1 MTSSNNRHLAKVFF
15 EQTKFSTTHP
25 VVIRAL
31 KNKALSL
38 ARTADSGSSM
48 KLNTLVPDL
57 IASVTKR
64 VCDPAFAVD
73 RNAPLSLEV
82 FLKRDAWPSALEITV
97 NVLFFGL
104 RFNIV
109 TFTLPIDL
117 HRGYAADDLVCYEC
131 LCELLPEDMRIDI
144 LKGSSHYAFEEG
156 VDDVRNLFFC
166 KLNVVNNKC
175 HAFHSGNAL
184 EAILLNDP
192 EKEDP
197 QLISFVSTLAAD
209 SGDTI
214 KMMLSPYKGC
224 VTSYGMIHAEKTD
237 DRPLALIGN
246 YIIQPIDLAIKAIV
260 ELWSLVRLKKEL
272 QTAGVWAHPL
282 DNSRIKYPDVSEV
295 SEYVGRLQVNGTVD
309 QPQASDLGTA
319 EQLVWSWGSPEE
331 EFEDREGSPKG
342 HQTKTQEMPNIKIT
356 ASPPNF
362 IEIPPSFDHQAHE
375 KFLAAEDSMALAIQK
390 KRERANIDTELEKP
404 IFQRDPTKNITK
416 PCLSVSIDRVNVQ
429 TASFDEILAASRLV
443 CRHVVDHDQY
453 YGAEVQIIPY
463 ITFFS
468 EGFSHVLTYQR
479 GTASQSDLVEQHSVG
494 FGGHI
499 DQVVWDTELPEGERF
514 ATAVIK
520 IYQEIER
527 ELLEELGFVTPQEIQ
542 EKLLADLTMG
552 FKGKMTALTPQKT
565 NNVSDS
571 RHMGLV
577 LTVQLPMD
585 ELLALEKSAG
595 ELGHVENIRV
605 MDVKEVSDPEI
616 RNSFFENWSR
626 LVLIDAYT
634 ALTGGKKYT
643 PDEVTDAL
651 SYERAVSDGLIP
663 DTRELRHVQSSFD
676 GVTSDDLF
684 KPIVIADAKE

>member
-25 VVIRAL
+25 AVIAVL
-31 KNKALSL
+31 KSKAFDL
-38 ARTADSGSSM
+38 ARTADSGSRM

-64 VCDPAFAVD
+64 VCDPAFAAD
-73 RNAPLSLEV
+73 RCAPLSLEV
-82 FLKRDAWPSALEITV
+82 FLKRDGMTSALEITV
-97 NVLFFGL
+97 NILFFSL
-104 RFNIV
+104 RFNIA
-109 TFTLPIDL
+109 TFTLPLDL
-117 HRGYAADDLVCYEC
+117 CRGYATDDLVCYDY
-131 LCELLPEDMRIDI
+131 LCERLPRYPRIDI
-144 LKGSSHYAFEEG
+144 IKRPYHSVFE
-156 VDDVRNLFFC
+156 DDYTDVRNLFFC

-175 HAFHSGNAL
+175 HPFHSGNAL

-192 EKEDP
+192 KKEDP
-197 QLISFVSTLAAD
+197 QLISFVSTLATD

-224 VTSYGMIHAEKTD
+224 VTCYGMIHAEKTD

-246 YIIQPIDLAIKAIV
+246 YIIQPIDLAIKAIA
-260 ELWSLVRLKKEL
+260 ELWSLVRLKKES
-272 QTAGVWAHPL
+272 QTAGVWVRPL
-282 DNSRIKYPDVSEV
+282 DHYRVEYPDFSEG
-295 SEYVGRLQVNGTVD
+295 SESA
-309 QPQASDLGTA
+309 QPVFWA
-319 EQLVWSWGSPEE
+319 WGSPEE
-331 EFEDREGSPKG
+331 EFEYRAVNSGD
-342 HQTKTQEMPNIKIT
+342 HQTKTQETPNIEIT
-356 ASPPNF
+356 VSPPNF
-362 IEIPPSFDHQAHE
+362 IETPPSFDHQAHE

-663 DTRELRHVQSSFD
+663 DTRELRLVQSSFD

-684 KPIVIADAKE
+684 KPTVIADAKE